1 MKFKALAIDIDG
13 TITHADRSLS
23 LEAVAKLRTLDVPVV
38 LATGN
43 ILCYAKAAS
52 KLIGVCCNII
62 AENGGIV
69 TTGFDSEPLVSDEI
83 GECQKAFDFLS
94 GKFEL
99 TKLDPLHRRTEIV
112 LKKDFDF
119 DGAKKI
125 LEAQDFDVEIIDTH
139 FAIHIKSSRINK
151 GTGLI
156 EISKLMGLKVSDF
169 VAIGDSINDVEL
181 LETAGLAVAVGNAD
195 DFVKDIADYV
205 AESSYG
211 DGTAEAIDH
220 LLSKG
225 LL

>member
-1 MKFKALAIDIDG
+1 MKFKALAVDIDG
-13 TITHADRSLS
+13 TITHPDRSLS
-23 LEAVAKLRTLDVPVV
+23 LEAVAKLRSLDVPVV

-52 KLIGVCCNII
+52 KMIGVCCNII

-83 GECQKAFDFLS
+83 GECQKAFEYLS
-94 GKFEL
+94 NEFDL
-99 TKLDPLHRRTEIV
+99 TKLDPIHRRTEIV

-119 DGAKKI
+119 DRAKHLLASQK
-125 LEAQDFDVEIIDTH
+125 LDVEIIDTH

-156 EISKLMGLKVSDF
+156 KIAELMGLKTSDF

-181 LETAGLAVAVGNAD
+181 LETAGFAVAVGNAD
-195 DFVKDIADYV
+195 DFVKDIADFV
-205 AESSYG
+205 AKSSYG
-211 DGTAEAIDH
+211 NGTAEAIDY
-220 LLSKG
+220 LLSEK